1 MTLNKLIKSSGK
13 SNPRLI
19 FLLLS
24 ISRTVKMES
33 NTFYN
38 HEYEQTLCDI

>member
-19 FLLLS
+19 FVSLS
-24 ISRTVKMES
+24 ILRTAKTES
-33 NTFYN
+33 NTFYK
-38 HEYEQTLCDI
+38 HEYE